1 MPKVSVPQTVGD
13 EVTITRRGEA
23 KTWRINDGE
32 AAVAAADLELFL
44 GNVEGAREV
53 AKPAASSTKEK

>member
-1 MPKVSVPQTVGD
+1 MPKVSVPKAVGD
-13 EVTITRRGEA
+13 EVTITRRGQS

-32 AAVAAADLELFL
+32 ATVAADDLEVFL

-53 AKPAASSTKEK
+53 AKPAASSAKEK

>member
-1 MPKVSVPQTVGD
+1 MPKVTVPKAYGD

-32 AAVAAADLELFL
+32 ATVAAGDLEVFL
-44 GNVEGAREV
+44 GNVEGARET
-53 AKPAASSTKEK
+53 AKPAASSAKEK